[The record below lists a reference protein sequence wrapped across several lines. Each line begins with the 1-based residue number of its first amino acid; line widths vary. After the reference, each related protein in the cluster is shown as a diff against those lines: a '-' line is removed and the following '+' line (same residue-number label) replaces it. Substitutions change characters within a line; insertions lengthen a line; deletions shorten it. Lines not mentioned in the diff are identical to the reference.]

1 MARWRNSPA
10 GIAASVAD
18 RMLRDRARSAAI
30 LVPPLLVAMWL
41 GGPWIAVVVALA
53 VVLAG
58 LEAFRLLT
66 AAGHASFPVLGV
78 VLAVAVALGD
88 SLQQLPGGSGLVL
101 LSLGI
106 VLVGIGSLTRLDPR
120 EGLAVFATTIFGALY
135 VGLLGFIARLAT
147 TGAQVDPAAPL
158 GMLGMERAWIVA
170 LVLVVWAFDTFAY
183 FTGRRIG
190 RHGFMSHISP
200 SKTVEGVVGGA
211 VAAAIVGALLVAAF
225 GRPWLAGLG
234 FGLVVGA
241 AAQAGD
247 LAESMLKR
255 AAGAKESGTL
265 IPGHGGMLDRV
276 DSFLFA
282 APVAFFYVVT
292 VLR

>member
-1 MARWRNSPA
+1 
-10 GIAASVAD
+10 
-18 RMLRDRARSAAI
+18 MLRDRARSAAV

-41 GGPWIAVVVALA
+41 GGPWIAIVVAVA

-58 LEAFRLLT
+58 IEAFRLLT
-66 AAGHASFPVLGV
+66 AAGHPSLPFLGV
-78 VLAVAVALGD
+78 MLALAVALGD
-88 SLQQLPGGSGLVL
+88 ALQQLPGGSGLLVAA
-101 LSLGI
+101 LGI
-106 VLVGIGSLTRLDPR
+106 VLVGIGSLTRIDPR
-120 EGLAVFATTIFGALY
+120 EGLALFATTTFGGLY
-135 VGLLGFIARLAT
+135 VGLLGFVARLAM
-147 TGAQVDPAAPL
+147 TGSPVDPAAPL
-158 GMLGMERAWIVA
+158 GALGAERAWILA

-183 FTGRRIG
+183 FAGRRFG
-190 RHGFMSHISP
+190 RRGFMRHISP
-200 SKTVEGVVGGA
+200 SKTVEGVVGGV
-211 VAAAIVGALLVAAF
+211 VAAAIVGAALVAAF

-234 FGLVVGA
+234 FGLLVAA

-276 DSFLFA
+276 DSFLFS

-292 VLR
+292 ILH